1 MNSDLCYLSAV
12 EALALFRA
20 RKLSPVEL
28 MQALIDRAGQVE
40 PALNAFSYRFFEDAL
55 KAARQAENRYIKDR
69 AYPLDGIAVAF
80 KDESFIKGQI
90 TSNGS
95 LLMKDYVAES
105 TSLIVERLLDV
116 GAIVHARTTTPEFS
130 INGSPVE
137 PTLGWVMTY
146 PFNMLS
152 RCPVRAV
159 PSGRAANNVPTGIQI
174 VGRPYDDLSVFQAA
188 ANYENAVG
196 PLFDVR
202 NRPAFGA

>member
-12 EALALFRA
+12 
-20 RKLSPVEL
+20 
-28 MQALIDRAGQVE
+28 
-40 PALNAFSYRFFEDAL
+40 
-55 KAARQAENRYIKDR
+55 
-69 AYPLDGIAVAF
+69 AV

-90 TSNGS
+90 T
-95 LLMKDYVAES
+95 
-105 TSLIVERLLDV
+105 
-116 GAIVHARTTTPEFS
+116 

-152 RCPVRAV
+152 RCPVMAV
-159 PSGRAANNVPTGIQI
+159 PSGRAANNGPTGIQI

-188 ANYENAVG
+188 ANYENVVG